1 MVRRGRCSFVQKSL
15 HIQKIGAKIAII
27 VDNIEEDEDNVI
39 MVDINRQ
46 GDLIYIPTYMI
57 DHKEGTAIWDSVKN
71 GTDVVIKSSL
81 EMMNFFNATGKL
93 PY

>member
-1 MVRRGRCSFVQKSL
+1 M
-15 HIQKIGAKIAII
+15 HIQKIGAKLAII
-27 VDNIEEDEDNVI
+27 IDIEENEENVI
-39 MVDINRQ
+39 MVDINRE
-46 GDLIYIPTYMI
+46 GDQVYIPTYMI
-57 DHKEGTAIWDSVKN
+57 DHKEGTAIWDAVKN